1 MISMG
6 LSRRHFLQ
14 GAAVGVAAAA
24 APKLA
29 WSAEGGVFRMANYGD
44 LQVLDPAF
52 TLAAA
57 ENAIYEL
64 IYHRLVR
71 FKGAENTET
80 ELDAAESIKQIDD
93 THIEFTLK
101 KGIMWSNDMG
111 ELTAE
116 DVKYSYERIADPAME
131 SPYAGNWA
139 ALDHV
144 EVTGTHSGVIVLKEF
159 FAPLWTIALPSSSGY
174 IVCKK
179 AVEALPEKKYTTEA
193 PAVSGPYTVA
203 EWTPKQR
210 TVLKPNPAWTGDKPA
225 FDEFHVLPI
234 EDASAAEL
242 AYEAGDVDFTRLT
255 LATLGRY
262 RKDGAPAGSKLID
275 MPSLAYVW
283 IGMNMENP
291 ALTDVRVRKAIQR
304 AIDVDAAVE
313 AAYFGVAERSTGIV
327 ADTLIGHRD
336 TEPMKRDVEEAK
348 RLLEQ
353 AGVSDLT
360 LTIDVGLE
368 TENLTIGQ
376 IVQASLAEVGINVVI
391 NQRDSAT
398 FWTLGDES
406 TGDQWKDVQ
415 LILNRFSMDPD
426 PSYATEWF
434 TCEQVG
440 VWNWERFCSEEF
452 DKLHA
457 DAKVEKDVAKRDEMY
472 QKAQQLMEDSGAY
485 VFLTH
490 ERVGYVYRDTFEA
503 TANPAG
509 EPLTR
514 TFGHA

>member
-1 MISMG
+1 
-6 LSRRHFLQ
+6 
-14 GAAVGVAAAA
+14 
-24 APKLA
+24 
-29 WSAEGGVFRMANYGD
+29 
-44 LQVLDPAF
+44 
-52 TLAAA
+52 
-57 ENAIYEL
+57 
-64 IYHRLVR
+64 
-71 FKGAENTET
+71 
-80 ELDAAESIKQIDD
+80 
-93 THIEFTLK
+93 
-101 KGIMWSNDMG
+101 MG

-131 SPYAGNWA
+131 SPYSGNWA

-159 FAPLWTIALPSSSGY
+159 FAPLWTIALPGSSGY

-193 PAVSGPYTVA
+193 PAVSGPYAIA

-210 TVLKPNPAWTGDKPA
+210 TTLKPNAAWTGDKQA
-225 FDEFHVLPI
+225 FEEIQVLPI

-242 AYEAGDVDFTRLT
+242 AYEAGDIDFTRLT
-255 LATLGRY
+255 LSTLGRY
-262 RKDGAPAGSKLID
+262 RKEGVPAGSKLID

-283 IGMNMENP
+283 IGMNTENT
-291 ALTDVRVRKAIQR
+291 ALTDERVRKAVQR

-327 ADTLIGHRD
+327 ADTLIGHRNI
-336 TEPMKRDVEEAK
+336 EPMKRDVEEAK
-348 RLLEQ
+348 RLLEE

-406 TGDQWKDVQ
+406 AGDQWKDVQ
-415 LILNRFSMDPD
+415 LVLNRFSMDPD

-440 VWNWERFCSEEF
+440 VWNWERFCNEEF

-457 DAKVEKDVAKRDEMY
+457 AARIEKDVAKRAAMY
-472 QKAQQLMEDSGAY
+472 EKAQQLMEDSGAY

-490 ERVGYVYRDTFEA
+490 ERIGYIYRDKFNVVV
-503 TANPAG
+503 NPAG
-509 EPLTR
+509 EPLTGK
-514 TFGHA
+514 FSNA